1 LSEVAKLLKMRGTM
15 RFERT
20 RSIAGTKSPEAHA
33 SRGFSLVELVIAVLI
48 IIVIAGIAIPK
59 VVTTTQNVRMANDIR
74 SISAQI
80 FLTRMRAAS
89 AGARSRLNFNTAANT
104 YQIEVWNGSTW
115 AIYGGTSNLEVGDT
129 FGYGSITT
137 PAGGQSTIA
146 QTTPI
151 YFNSRGLA
159 TDSSGNATANS
170 AIYLT
175 NIRGQYAAIAVSIA
189 GQPTSYTYSG
199 SAWVQY

>member
-1 LSEVAKLLKMRGTM
+1 M

-20 RSIAGTKSPEAHA
+20 RLIAGTRSPEANA
-33 SRGFSLVELVIAVLI
+33 SRGFSLVELVIAVVI
-48 IIVIAGIAIPK
+48 IITIAGIAIPK
-59 VVTTTQNVRMANDIR
+59 VVSVTQDARMANDIR

-80 FLTRMRAAS
+80 FLARMRAAS
-89 AGARSRLNFNTAANT
+89 AGAKSRLNFNTSTNS
-104 YQIEVWNGSTW
+104 YQIEVWNGSSW
-115 AIYGGTSNLEVGDT
+115 AIYGGTINLNTGDT
-129 FGYGSITT
+129 FGYGTITA
-137 PAGGQSTIA
+137 PAGQQSTIA

-151 YFNSRGLA
+151 YFNSRGMA
-159 TDSSGNATANS
+159 TDSSGSATANS
-170 AIYLT
+170 AIYFT